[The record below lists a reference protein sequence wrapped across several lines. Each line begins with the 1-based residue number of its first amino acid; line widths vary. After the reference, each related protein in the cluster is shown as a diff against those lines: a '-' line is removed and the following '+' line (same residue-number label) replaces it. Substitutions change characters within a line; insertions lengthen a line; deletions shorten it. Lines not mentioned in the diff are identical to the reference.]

1 MAKRKQVFLLFLI
14 GISIFHLAGCGNNP
28 DSVEDPMENGA
39 ISDMGHAEDV
49 LAEAETDTSILSEE
63 NQGRAAE
70 EPETKDGEALDEEA
84 EPEKEAELEKEADD
98 TIRRTGGYVFDS
110 GNPVCFSVVLDGAY
124 FL

>member
-1 MAKRKQVFLLFLI
+1 MAKRKRLFLLFLI

-70 EPETKDGEALDEEA
+70 EPETKDGEALDDPGLCRCIA
-84 EPEKEAELEKEADD
+84 GGFD
-98 TIRRTGGYVFDS
+98 RRGRTFGVS
-110 GNPVCFSVVLDGAY
+110 GLPPNPVCHSE
-124 FL
+124 